1 MNLIKLFFSSFLLIS
16 TLSFAQKKD
25 NPNISILLKQWEL
38 VDFETVDSS
47 SDKMIV
53 TLTKYADKVRFNF
66 SEDFYLR
73 VVYSETKKEIYKWKF
88 KRKFTIEITPLDI
101 NSFNEDIVGE
111 FVIRDLS
118 NISSIF
124 LEHKGQPH
132 NGIMLKLSKN

>member
-1 MNLIKLFFSSFLLIS
+1 MNLNRLMFLIFLFCSSI
-16 TLSFAQKKD
+16 SFAQKND
-25 NPNISILLKQWEL
+25 NPNISLLLKQWEL

-66 SEDFYLR
+66 SEDFYLQ

-101 NSFNEDIVGE
+101 NSFNKDIVGE

-118 NISSIF
+118 NIASIF
-124 LEHKGQPH
+124 LAHKGQPH
-132 NGIMLKLSKN
+132 NGIMLKLSEN